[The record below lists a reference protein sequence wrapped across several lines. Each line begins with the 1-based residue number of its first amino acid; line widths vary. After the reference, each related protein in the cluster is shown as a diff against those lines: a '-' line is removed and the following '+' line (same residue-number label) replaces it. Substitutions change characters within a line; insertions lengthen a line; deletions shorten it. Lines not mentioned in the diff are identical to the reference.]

1 MQLPKLIKVSLL
13 LSLLAL
19 GPASA
24 QTTAAEYNSQ
34 GITKSNNG
42 DRQDGIADYTKAIAL
57 DPGFVSA
64 YTNRGFSYKEVG
76 NYEAAL
82 ADFDKALTLKSDD
95 WYTLSYRAELKHLRG
110 DLDGAIADFTKV
122 IAIVPMADN
131 AYTGRAAVRLD
142 KGQVRAATAD
152 YSQLIKLSP
161 EAWNY
166 HLRGSALIIGGN
178 FPRAL
183 ADYETC
189 ISLTKEESEKAYP
202 QITRYLLLRR
212 LNRPDARAELAQAVP
227 HWPDDWGKSVASHL
241 LGDLPE
247 DKFLEKAAQGTTKA
261 VREQQC
267 EAFYYAGMNR
277 ILAGDPA
284 AAAVFFEKCVA
295 TNLKDFNEYSWARAE
310 LKRLA
315 KP

>member
-42 DRQDGIADYTKAIAL
+42 DRLGGITDYTKAIAL
-57 DPGFVSA
+57 DPGFVEA
-64 YTNRGFSYKEVG
+64 YTNRGHSYKEVG
-76 NYEAAL
+76 NYEAAM
-82 ADFDKALTLKSDD
+82 ADFDKALTLKPDD

-110 DLDGAIADFTKV
+110 DFDGAIADFSEV
-122 IAIVPMADN
+122 LEIVPMADN

-152 YSQLIKLSP
+152 YSKLIKLAP
-161 EAWNY
+161 KAWSY

-178 FPRAL
+178 FSRAL

-212 LNRPDARAELAQAVP
+212 LNRPDARAELVQAVP
-227 HWPDDWGKSVASHL
+227 HWPDDWGKSVASYL

-247 DKFLEKAAQGTTKA
+247 EKFFAKAAQGQAKSLQG
-261 VREQQC
+261 QQC

-284 AAAVFFEKCVA
+284 AAVFFEKCVA
-295 TNLKDFNEYSWARAE
+295 TNLKDFSEYSWARAE
-310 LKRLA
+310 LKRSA